1 MNRKEIDSIM
11 ERTVYK
17 TIPLIGIRLI
27 YRDGEYVGWYRPKL
41 RVARKNKA
49 QGC

>member
-1 MNRKEIDSIM
+1 MSRKEINSIM

-17 TIPLIGIRLI
+17 TIPLIGIRFI

-41 RVARKNKA
+41 RKVLK
-49 QGC
+49 